1 MTGYRSFIVRTLA
14 VLLAVSLA
22 SAQQVQRIT
31 PNFKDA
37 DITQIAEAVSAATGK
52 TFIIDPRVRAQVTM
66 LSSTPMSPAAF
77 YETFLSI
84 LQVYGF
90 IAVPQG
96 NVVKILPD
104 ANARQFPSND
114 LPDRVSATSDEIVTQ
129 VLEVKNVSA
138 AQLIPILR
146 PMIAQY
152 GHLAAYPASNILIIS
167 DHASN
172 VNRIMRI
179 IHRIDQASGQEP
191 EIVPLQNASAAEIVR
206 VVNSLYQG
214 ANAAEGATVK
224 VVADE
229 RSNSVLIAGEQSQR
243 LRLRAL
249 VAHLDTPLEAGGDTR
264 VRYLHYAEAEKMAPK
279 LKEQITG
286 IAQAST
292 GGAPG
297 GAAAGGGSAQSQAEK
312 NAMVWADPTNNALV
326 ITAPPKIMRAVMDII
341 DKLDIRRP
349 QVLVEA
355 IIAEVDVDKDAELG
369 INWAAFSNG
378 QNIPAGS
385 FVSPIGGTSIVDL
398 AGAIQNPANASTTL
412 LQGTTIGIGRVAGT
426 GVNFAAMIRAIRG
439 DTNTN
444 VVATPSAV
452 TMDNQEAELKVA
464 QEVPFV
470 TGQFTNT
477 TAVTGGTVNPFQTIQ
492 REEVGTILKVTPTIS
507 PEGSAVMLKI
517 SIESSSIGQ
526 KPAGAVDLVTN
537 KRTITTTV
545 LIEDGGI
552 VVLGGLIEDN
562 SVKGENRVPYLGN
575 IPIIGLLFKTRN
587 ATSTKNNLILFIR
600 PKILR
605 DQAQAA
611 YETDLKYNYMRDQQ
625 KTLEER
631 EALPL
636 LPGVSRGTLNPLPPP
651 PAVPA
656 QKVAPGQPV
665 PVPSTRGP
673 PFRCRK
679 VCRRPTPAPSPIR
692 TRPRL
697 PRDNRERARHYLQRR
712 VGRRHRAAA
721 VFRVRQAPRGTRQ
734 PRGQWRRRVHLPR
747 DRLPAGTRR
756 GAPVPAP
763 PGAPR
768 ARAGG
773 PVRRAAAPR
782 LRGGLGCH
790 AGDGRAGRHDRSG
803 ASGAGPARAGRPS
816 GQR

>member
-1 MTGYRSFIVRTLA
+1 MCALA
-14 VLLAVSLA
+14 VLLASLA
-22 SAQQVQRIT
+22 SAQQAQRIT

-52 TFIIDPRVRAQVTM
+52 NFIIDPRVRAQVTM

-77 YETFLSI
+77 YEAFLSI

-90 IAVPQG
+90 IAVPSG
-96 NVVKILPD
+96 NNVVKILPD
-104 ANARQFPSND
+104 ANARQIPSVD
-114 LPDRVSATSDEIVTQ
+114 LPDHVSSSSDEIVTQ
-129 VLEVKNVSA
+129 VLDVKNISA
-138 AQLIPILR
+138 PQLVPILR
-146 PMIAQY
+146 PMIPQY
-152 GHLAAYPASNILIIS
+152 GHLVAYPASNILIIT
-167 DHASN
+167 DRASN
-172 VNRIMRI
+172 VHRMMRI
-179 IHRIDQASGQEP
+179 IQRIDQVGNQDV
-191 EIVPLQNASAAEIVR
+191 EIVPLQNAGAAEVVR

-214 ANAAEGATVK
+214 AAAAEGAAVK

-229 RSNSVLIAGEQSQR
+229 RSNSVLIGGEQSQR

-249 VAHLDTPLEAGGDTR
+249 IAHLDTPLEAGGDTR
-264 VRYLHYAEAEKMAPK
+264 VRYLHYADAEKLAPK

-286 IAQAST
+286 IAQTT
-292 GGAPG
+292 GG
-297 GAAAGGGSAQSQAEK
+297 GAAGAGGAQGGSPITQAEK

-355 IIAEVDVDKDAELG
+355 IIAEVDEDKNAELG

-378 QNIPAGS
+378 TNIPAGS

-398 AGAIQNPANASTTL
+398 AGAIQNPANATTTL
-412 LQGTTIGIGRVAGT
+412 LQGTTLGIGRIAGT
-426 GVNFAAMIRAIRG
+426 GVNFAAMLRAIRG
-439 DTNTN
+439 DTDTN
-444 VVATPSAV
+444 VIATPSAV

-545 LIEDGGI
+545 LIEDGGV

-587 ATSTKNNLILFIR
+587 ATSTKNNLIMFIR

-611 YETDLKYNYMRDQQ
+611 YETDLKYNYMIDQQ
-625 KTLEER
+625 KKLNTR

-636 LPGVSRGTLNPLPPP
+636 LPGVSRGKMPPAPPLPPP
-651 PAVPA
+651 GTNPAPKGSDAPANSGTAAPGSSGGAAPANAVAAPPPAPETVPA
-656 QKVAPGQPV
+656 APADPG
-665 PVPSTRGP
+665 
-673 PFRCRK
+673 
-679 VCRRPTPAPSPIR
+679 
-692 TRPRL
+692 
-697 PRDNRERARHYLQRR
+697 
-712 VGRRHRAAA
+712 
-721 VFRVRQAPRGTRQ
+721 
-734 PRGQWRRRVHLPR
+734 
-747 DRLPAGTRR
+747 
-756 GAPVPAP
+756 VPAP
-763 PGAPR
+763 DSTASPANTPSPQPGAPPTSQ
-768 ARAGG
+768 GTQSPQG
-773 PVRRAAAPR
+773 RR
-782 LRGGLGCH
+782 
-790 AGDGRAGRHDRSG
+790 
-803 ASGAGPARAGRPS
+803 
-816 GQR
+816 

>member
-1 MTGYRSFIVRTLA
+1 MSGLRSLLVCTLA
-14 VLLAVSLA
+14 VLGASLA

-37 DITQIAEAVSAATGK
+37 DITQIAEAVSAATGMN
-52 TFIIDPRVRAQVTM
+52 FIIDPRVRAQVTM

-77 YETFLSI
+77 YEAFLSI

-90 IAVPQG
+90 IAVPSG

-104 ANARQFPSND
+104 ANARQFPSID

-129 VLEVKNVSA
+129 VLDVKNVSA

-167 DHASN
+167 DHSSN

-179 IHRIDQASGQEP
+179 IRRIDQVGGSEP
-191 EIVPLQNASAAEIVR
+191 EIVPLANASASEIVR

-214 ANAAEGATVK
+214 ANAAEGAAVK

-229 RSNSVLIAGEQSQR
+229 RSNSVIIAGEQSQR
-243 LRLRAL
+243 LKLRAL
-249 VAHLDTPLEAGGDTR
+249 IAHLDTPLEAGGDTR
-264 VRYLHYAEAEKMAPK
+264 VRYLHYADADKIAPK

-286 IAQAST
+286 IAQAAA
-292 GGAPG
+292 GPG
-297 GAAAGGGSAQSQAEK
+297 GAAGAPGGGSAQQQAEK

-378 QNIPAGS
+378 QSIPAGS
-385 FVSPIGGTSIVDL
+385 FVSPVGGTSIVDL
-398 AGAIQNPANASTTL
+398 AGAVQNPANVSTTL
-412 LQGTTIGIGRVAGT
+412 LQGTTIGIGRIAGT
-426 GVNFAAMIRAIRG
+426 GVNFAAMLRAIRG

-537 KRTITTTV
+537 KRTITTAV
-545 LIEDGGI
+545 LIEDGGV

-575 IPIIGLLFKTRN
+575 IPILGLLFKTRN
-587 ATSTKNNLILFIR
+587 ATSTKNNLIMFIR

-611 YETDLKYNYMRDQQ
+611 FETDLKYNYMRDQQ
-625 KTLEER
+625 RSLDQR
-631 EALPL
+631 EVLPL
-636 LPGVSRGTLNPLPPP
+636 LPGVTRGTLNPIPQAAPG
-651 PAVPA
+651 
-656 QKVAPGQPV
+656 APGQPPPAPSAPGPTV
-665 PVPSTRGP
+665 P
-673 PFRCRK
+673 
-679 VCRRPTPAPSPIR
+679 PTPA
-692 TRPRL
+692 
-697 PRDNRERARHYLQRR
+697 
-712 VGRRHRAAA
+712 
-721 VFRVRQAPRGTRQ
+721 AP
-734 PRGQWRRRVHLPR
+734 H
-747 DRLPAGTRR
+747 A
-756 GAPVPAP
+756 AP
-763 PGAPR
+763 PGQPAPNDT
-768 ARAGG
+768 ANPDSGE
-773 PVRRAAAPR
+773 PHPNSTSAPP
-782 LRGGLGCH
+782 GK
-790 AGDGRAGRHDRSG
+790 
-803 ASGAGPARAGRPS
+803 P
-816 GQR
+816 

>member
-1 MTGYRSFIVRTLA
+1 MSAFGSFTVRTGVA
-14 VLLAVSLA
+14 LLAATLA
-22 SAQQVQRIT
+22 AAQPAGPPPAPAGAPPAPVQRIT

-37 DITQIAEAVSAATGK
+37 DITQIAEAVAAATGK
-52 TFIIDPRVRAQVTM
+52 NFIIDPRVRAQVTM

-77 YETFLSI
+77 YEAFLSI

-90 IAVPQG
+90 IAVPAGG

-104 ANARQFPSND
+104 ANTRTFPSLD
-114 LPDRVSATSDEIVTQ
+114 LPDKVNPQSDEIVTQ
-129 VLEVKNVSA
+129 VMGVNNVSA
-138 AQLIPILR
+138 SQLIPILR
-146 PMIAQY
+146 PMVAQY
-152 GHLAAYPASNILIIS
+152 GHLAAYQASNILIIT

-172 VNRIMRI
+172 VARIMRI
-179 IHRIDQASGQEP
+179 IHRIDQASGTEP
-191 EIVPLQNASAAEIVR
+191 DIVPLQNASAAEVVR
-206 VVNSLYQG
+206 VVNSLYTG
-214 ANAAEGATVK
+214 GNAAEGAQVK

-229 RSNSVLIAGEQSQR
+229 RSNSVLVAGEQSQR
-243 LRLRAL
+243 LRVRAL
-249 VAHLDTPLEAGGDTR
+249 IAHLDTPLEAGGDTR
-264 VRYLHYAEAEKMAPK
+264 VRYLHYADAEKMAPK

-286 IAQAST
+286 IAQASAGPAGAGA
-292 GGAPG
+292 GG
-297 GAAAGGGSAQSQAEK
+297 GGGSAAAQAEK

-326 ITAPPKIMRAVMDII
+326 ITAPPKLMRAVMDII

-378 QNIPAGS
+378 QNIPVGS

-398 AGAIQNPANASTTL
+398 AGAVQNPANVSTTL
-412 LQGTTIGIGRVAGT
+412 LQGTTIGIGRIAGT
-426 GVNFAAMIRAIRG
+426 GVNFAAMLRAIRG

-625 KTLEER
+625 KSLDER

-636 LPGVSRGTLNPLPPP
+636 LPGVARGTLNPLPPAP
-651 PAVPA
+651 PPQA
-656 QKVAPGQPV
+656 QTVAPGQPA
-665 PVPSTRGP
+665 PVPSAPGP
-673 PFRCRK
+673 TIPLQQG
-679 VCRRPTPAPSPIR
+679 TAAPSATAKPD
-692 TRPRL
+692 P
-697 PRDNRERARHYLQRR
+697 N
-712 VGRRHRAAA
+712 
-721 VFRVRQAPRGTRQ
+721 GTS
-734 PRGQWRRRVHLPR
+734 
-747 DRLPAGTRR
+747 
-756 GAPVPAP
+756 AP
-763 PGAPR
+763 PGQP
-768 ARAGG
+768 
-773 PVRRAAAPR
+773 
-782 LRGGLGCH
+782 
-790 AGDGRAGRHDRSG
+790 
-803 ASGAGPARAGRPS
+803 
-816 GQR
+816 